1 MICAIFVFSYQVM
14 MQMYL
19 TSIIMPNVVP
29 NDKDMW
35 PIAISLMIKIWLIN
49 DLKT

>member
-19 TSIIMPNVVP
+19 KSIIMPKVVP
-29 NDKDMW
+29 NDKDM
-35 PIAISLMIKIWLIN
+35 
-49 DLKT
+49 